1 MIHSVNVSVEKD
13 AQVNV
18 SDFLESEYC
27 QISSEHGNV
36 QATRIKTEAMT
47 ITTETGDINCSGHI
61 QGTVKLHSADGN
73 VIADQRFMGPSLD
86 ISTESGDIR
95 VASSYADQSKF
106 VTNTGHISL
115 KNIHNE
121 SYIAS
126 YESGNVK
133 VRGLDGSTNI
143 FVKKG
148 DVELHISK
156 INQESRI
163 LVEDGDITV
172 KMIDTHPVKIT
183 IDANQIIPDVKF
195 QSLGK
200 LEQRLDAPNT
210 MHYSASIQPNVF
222 SPALTIIAEN
232 GDVVLESQDW
242 AASLGLKLAQPKYTH
257 ENLDV

>member
-1 MIHSVNVSVEKD
+1 MN
-13 AQVNV
+13 
-18 SDFLESEYC
+18 
-27 QISSEHGNV
+27 
-36 QATRIKTEAMT
+36 
-47 ITTETGDINCSGHI
+47 
-61 QGTVKLHSADGN
+61 
-73 VIADQRFMGPSLD
+73 SL
-86 ISTESGDIR
+86 ISGDIR

-183 IDANQIIPDVKF
+183 IDANQIIPGRCNF
-195 QSLGK
+195 TGK
-200 LEQRLDAPNT
+200 NYFFKILNFYK
-210 MHYSASIQPNVF
+210 MMMM
-222 SPALTIIAEN
+222 II
-232 GDVVLESQDW
+232 GI
-242 AASLGLKLAQPKYTH
+242 
-257 ENLDV
+257 

>member
-27 QISSEHGNV
+27 QITTKTGDI
-36 QATRIKTEAMT
+36 QATRIKTEAIT
-47 ITTETGDINCSGHI
+47 ITTKTGDINCSGHI

-195 QSLGK
+195 QNLGK
-200 LEQRLDAPNT
+200 LNKD
-210 MHYSASIQPNVF
+210 
-222 SPALTIIAEN
+222 
-232 GDVVLESQDW
+232 
-242 AASLGLKLAQPKYTH
+242 
-257 ENLDV
+257 